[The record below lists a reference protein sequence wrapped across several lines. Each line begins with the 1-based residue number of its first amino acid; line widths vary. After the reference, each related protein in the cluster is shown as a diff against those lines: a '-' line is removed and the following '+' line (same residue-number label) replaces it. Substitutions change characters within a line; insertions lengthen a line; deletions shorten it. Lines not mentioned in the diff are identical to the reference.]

1 MDCIQESRQCHFK
14 RQVQQCYRRRHC
26 ARAVIPKVKLD
37 SPFRSKEKSDH
48 SGRGFRLAACSEP
61 GCAIVDSEL
70 PTKLGF
76 PSGLTR
82 PYFATIVWAQCHCIR
97 YRRRQNWAGQSLRQT
112 LRAWVSFDVDLERPK
127 ILKISRD
134 VNQGSKRGATDLN
147 HLGKL
152 MATQ

>member
-1 MDCIQESRQCHFK
+1 MREIVKWIVSRK
-14 RQVQQCYRRRHC
+14 VDSVILNDRYSSATADAT

-48 SGRGFRLAACSEP
+48 SGRGFRLAACLEP

-97 YRRRQNWAGQSLRQT
+97 YRRRQNWAGQSL
-112 LRAWVSFDVDLERPK
+112 
-127 ILKISRD
+127 
-134 VNQGSKRGATDLN
+134 
-147 HLGKL
+147 
-152 MATQ
+152 